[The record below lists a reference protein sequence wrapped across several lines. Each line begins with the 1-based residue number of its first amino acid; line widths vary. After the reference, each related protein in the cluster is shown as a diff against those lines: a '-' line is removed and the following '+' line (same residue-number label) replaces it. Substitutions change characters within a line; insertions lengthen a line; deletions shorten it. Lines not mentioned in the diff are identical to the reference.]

1 MPTLTIITP
10 TYNRADCLPACWDSL
25 KAQTCKDFQWL
36 IVDDGSTDATPE
48 TVKRFLI
55 EHEDMQVD
63 YLQKENGG
71 KHTALNAA
79 HPLIQGKYVVILD
92 SDDRLVPEAV
102 SSILQAWERFE
113 TDAQV
118 GRIIFLK
125 GYTVDKPICYVKNEN
140 LPVDTLREPR
150 IAVTGRDCC
159 DTFRTELFRKYPF
172 PVFPGERFIGEG
184 AAFFGM
190 ELESKGVYINKVIY
204 LCEYREDG
212 LTQAGRK
219 MRLQN
224 PLGGMYNSRTY
235 MHPKLS
241 MKRRI
246 EKGILY
252 SCYAKFAKVSF
263 PKALREN
270 PYKALTLITHF
281 PGVLLYRYWNRTF
294 FKGDRP
300 T

>member
-1 MPTLTIITP
+1 MAQDKDTADRKTASGENGVLRLNGERVMPALTIITP
-10 TYNRADCLPACWDSL
+10 TYNRADCLKTCWASL
-25 KAQTCKDFQWL
+25 KAQTNKDFQWL
-36 IVDDGSTDATPE
+36 IVDDGSTDATSAAIQGICQKQN
-48 TVKRFLI
+48 TIRI
-55 EHEDMQVD
+55 DWI
-63 YLQKENGG
+63 QKENGG

-79 HPLIQGKYVVILD
+79 HPLIRGKYVVILD
-92 SDDRLVPEAV
+92 SDDHLVPEAV
-102 SSILQAWERFE
+102 SLILQAWEKYE

-140 LPVDTLREPR
+140 LPLDTLREPR

-172 PVFPGERFIGEG
+172 PVFSGERFIGEG

-204 LCEYREDG
+204 LCDYREDG
-212 LTQAGRK
+212 LTKAGRK

-235 MHPKLS
+235 MHPKLPL
-241 MKRRI
+241 KRRI

-252 SCYAKFAKVSF
+252 SCYA
-263 PKALREN
+263 
-270 PYKALTLITHF
+270 
-281 PGVLLYRYWNRTF
+281 
-294 FKGDRP
+294 
-300 T
+300 

>member
-10 TYNRADCLPACWDSL
+10 TYNRADCLTACWDSL

-113 TDAQV
+113 ADAQV

-125 GYTVDKPICYVKNEN
+125 GYSVDNPICYVKNEN
-140 LPVDTLREPR
+140 VPVDTLREPR

-204 LCEYREDG
+204 LCDYREDG
-212 LTQAGRK
+212 LTKAGRK

-224 PLGGMYNSRTY
+224 PMGGMYNSKTY
-235 MHPKLS
+235 MHPKLPLN
-241 MKRRI
+241 RRI

-252 SCYAKFAKVSF
+252 SCYAKFAEIPF
-263 PKALREN
+263 PEALREN
-270 PYKALTLITHF
+270 PYKVLTLITHF
-281 PGVLLYRYWNRTF
+281 PGVLLYHYWNRTF